1 MDEIILLGAGG
12 HTKACIDVIEAEN
25 KYSIAGLIENSYPA
39 GKSVFGYP
47 VIGSDNDLKR
57 LKNKFQYA
65 FITVGQT
72 RDSRNRQN
80 IYRKLASLGFTLPI
94 IISPSAYVS
103 KHAKIGSG
111 TIIMHNVTVN
121 ADANI
126 GSNCIINNHALIEH
140 DVMIYDHCHISTGA
154 IINGH
159 STINEGT
166 LIGSGAVVNQCVEIA
181 LDCIIGSSSV
191 VIKSIAESGIYV
203 GNPLRRIQ

>member
-1 MDEIILLGAGG
+1 M
-12 HTKACIDVIEAEN
+12 
-25 KYSIAGLIENSYPA
+25 
-39 GKSVFGYP
+39 
-47 VIGSDNDLKR
+47 
-57 LKNKFQYA
+57 
-65 FITVGQT
+65 
-72 RDSRNRQN
+72 
-80 IYRKLASLGFTLPI
+80 
-94 IISPSAYVS
+94 
-103 KHAKIGSG
+103 
-111 TIIMHNVTVN
+111 
-121 ADANI
+121 
-126 GSNCIINNHALIEH
+126 IEH